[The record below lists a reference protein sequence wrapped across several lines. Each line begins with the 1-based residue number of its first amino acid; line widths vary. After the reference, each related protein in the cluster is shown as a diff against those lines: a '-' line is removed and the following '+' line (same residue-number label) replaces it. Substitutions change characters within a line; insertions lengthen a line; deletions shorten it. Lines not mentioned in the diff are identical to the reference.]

1 MIWGLVGASNIAGQ
15 YMIAAIR
22 AQAGGSAKWVVSGSN
37 ARAQDFAG
45 KYGIE
50 ASTTDIDTML
60 SDPEV
65 ESVYI
70 SSTNEKHYDQA
81 CRAIA
86 AGKKVLCEKPLAM
99 SLDDAV
105 DMVGRASEAGTLFAT
120 NHHLRNAGSHLAI
133 RELIA
138 SGAIGSVQSV
148 RVFHAVPL
156 PEKLQAWRV
165 NDPVAGGGVVL
176 DIVVHDADTIRFH
189 LAEDPVEVVALT
201 RSAGLGQGVE
211 DSVMSAWSM
220 ESGAQVQVHASF
232 THRYAE
238 TGIEIYGSKG
248 SIRGRGVMT
257 QRPVGAIELM
267 TDDGSK
273 SIDFDIHDL
282 YTRAVSLFDA
292 AARGEGDPAAS
303 GIDGVKSLAVAL
315 AVLQAADR
323 GNRVVVDYGGL

>member
-1 MIWGLVGASNIAGQ
+1 
-15 YMIAAIR
+15 MIAAMR
-22 AQAGGSAKWVVSGSN
+22 AQGDGNVKWVVSGSQ
-37 ARAQDFAG
+37 ARARDFAETHD
-45 KYGIE
+45 IE
-50 ASTTDIDTML
+50 ASTTDIDAML
-60 SDPEV
+60 SDPTV

-105 DMVGRASEAGTLFAT
+105 DMVARANKAGTLFAT

-138 SGAIGSVQSV
+138 SGRIGVVQSV

-165 NDPVAGGGVVL
+165 NNPGAGGGVVL
-176 DIVVHDADTIRFH
+176 DIVVHDADTVRFH
-189 LAEDPVEVVALT
+189 LDEDPVEVVALT
-201 RSAGLGQGVE
+201 RSAGLGEGVE

-220 ESGAQVQVHASF
+220 ESGAQIQVHASF
-232 THRYAE
+232 THKYAE
-238 TGIEIYGSKG
+238 TGIQIYGTEG
-248 SIRGRGVMT
+248 SIRGRGIMT
-257 QRPVGAIELM
+257 QRPVGTVELVTEAGTEAIDYS
-267 TDDGSK
+267 T
-273 SIDFDIHDL
+273 HDL
-282 YTRAVSLFDA
+282 YTRAVSLFES
-292 AARGEGDPAAS
+292 AARGEGVPAAT

-315 AVLQAADR
+315 AVLQAADQ
-323 GNRVVVDYGGL
+323 GNRVSVDYYGGQDRSPQRV